1 MTIINGT
8 TGNDFLTGTAEN
20 DLMPGNAGDNTLIGG
35 LGDDILVGGLGN
47 NTLTGADGADTFV
60 LNGTGSINGMFVQ
73 IRQITAFS
81 ASAGDTIEF
90 HEPLPDKASGV
101 PHTYKPIGYS
111 WG

>member
-60 LNGTGSINGMFVQ
+60 LNDTGSINVCLSKLDRLQTSQLRLVILSNFIIKCNFGLKVMP
-73 IRQITAFS
+73 TADGGS
-81 ASAGDTIEF
+81 
-90 HEPLPDKASGV
+90 
-101 PHTYKPIGYS
+101 
-111 WG
+111 